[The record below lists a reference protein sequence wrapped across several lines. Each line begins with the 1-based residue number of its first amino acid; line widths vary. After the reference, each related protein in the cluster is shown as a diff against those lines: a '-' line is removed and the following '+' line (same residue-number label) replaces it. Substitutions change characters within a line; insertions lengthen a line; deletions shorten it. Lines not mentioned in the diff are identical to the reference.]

1 VTSKRTAITGNPAED
16 VINPV
21 FKEVEEVGLSWLRK
35 VYGPSSVLD
44 RRSRNVYFDAE
55 VYLGS
60 ENLQKLDFKADQNFV
75 RTGNLAWEDTIE
87 YQSGQVVDGW
97 GRKDLDLIF
106 YIDPVTYTGILVR
119 AKKLTRLV
127 NSLRGSIRAFRV
139 VNPGVSVGTGFTVP
153 IDLVRK
159 AKAIVWEGYL

>member
-16 VINPV
+16 VLNPV

-119 AKKLTRLV
+119 GEKA
-127 NSLRGSIRAFRV
+127 
-139 VNPGVSVGTGFTVP
+139 NPFGQQFERKYPCLPRSKSGCQRRYWFYGT
-153 IDLVRK
+153 D
-159 AKAIVWEGYL
+159 